1 MWFMEQQPSKVL
13 SALGANLP
21 SIHSQEENVFVQ
33 HLHGGEHAWLGLSDI
48 NSKGTFVWSDE
59 TPLDFHYW
67 ADHQPNNFQNE
78 DVSIPWGYVV
88 VMNRNGCIGVV

>member
-1 MWFMEQQPSKVL
+1 MEQQPSKGL

-67 ADHQPNNFQNE
+67 ANHQPNNFQNE
-78 DVSIPWGYVV
+78 DCVHTLGLRSGHE
-88 VMNRNGCIGVV
+88 